1 MLMNKIIIPFFLAV
15 FCIGCDSS
23 DDASSIQGAWKL
35 LSGTAIT
42 KGDSVVTD
50 YTKELS
56 MIKIINNTHFA
67 FLKHS
72 TSAPKD
78 SSNQFDAGGGSYTL
92 AGNQYTEHLDYYHDR
107 NWEGKTFTFTVSFN
121 NDTLV
126 QQGVEKVE
134 GAGIDRIIIEK
145 YIRVK

>member
-1 MLMNKIIIPFFLAV
+1 MNKIFVPFFLAV
-15 FCIGCDSS
+15 SSIGCDSS
-23 DDASSIQGAWKL
+23 GDASSIHGTWKL

-42 KGDSVVTD
+42 KGDSVVTG
-50 YTKELS
+50 YTKDQS
-56 MIKIINNTHFA
+56 MIKIINDTHFA

-72 TSAPKD
+72 TPAPKD

-92 AGNQYTEHLDYYHDR
+92 AGDQYTEHLDYYHDR

-121 NDTLV
+121 KDTLT

-134 GAGIDRIIIEK
+134 GAGVDRIIIEK
-145 YIRVK
+145 YLRVK

>member
-1 MLMNKIIIPFFLAV
+1 MLMNKILAPFFLAV
-15 FCIGCDSS
+15 FCIGCDSRN
-23 DDASSIQGAWKL
+23 DESSIQGTWKL
-35 LSGTAIT
+35 MSGTAIT

-50 YTKELS
+50 YTKDQS

-92 AGNQYTEHLDYYHDR
+92 AGDQYTEHLDYYHDR

-121 NDTLV
+121 KDTLT

-145 YIRVK
+145 YVRVK